1 MAGLLLGIVVSSSIQ
16 DGWVCGYAMSV
27 ALTLLWSVK
36 NGYPKQEFYVSRT
49 TTLPASGLHSSEE
62 CQQSS
67 CEQVEAGAG
76 RRGGGRDRRN
86 DGVV

>member
-1 MAGLLLGIVVSSSIQ
+1 MTIYFGVFGAYLRRFWAGLLLGIVVSSSVQ

-49 TTLPASGLHSSEE
+49 TIAGIWVAFSEE
-62 CQQSS
+62 CQQ
-67 CEQVEAGAG
+67 
-76 RRGGGRDRRN
+76 
-86 DGVV
+86 

>member
-1 MAGLLLGIVVSSSIQ
+1 MRICLAGLLLGIVVSSSIQ

-49 TTLPASGLHSSEE
+49 ITCVAGIWVAFFRRVPAIIVRTG
-62 CQQSS
+62 
-67 CEQVEAGAG
+67 
-76 RRGGGRDRRN
+76 
-86 DGVV
+86 

>member
-1 MAGLLLGIVVSSSIQ
+1 MLWAYLRICLAGLLLGIVVSSSIQ

-49 TTLPASGLHSSEE
+49 TIAGIWVAFFQE
-62 CQQSS
+62 CQQ
-67 CEQVEAGAG
+67 
-76 RRGGGRDRRN
+76 
-86 DGVV
+86 